1 MALKEDLIA
10 VVGADYVSDD
20 PETLERYAR
29 DLSLV
34 QPRRPSYV
42 TRPAGTEQVQQI
54 VKYANVNSIPVTP
67 RSSGIGYYGA
77 GIPSQGGIIID
88 LSRMD
93 KIREIDPRNKKVKV
107 EAGVTWAKLQEALA
121 KEGMMVCN
129 PLLPHRD
136 KSAVTSALERE
147 PILIPKTEY
156 SDQILSQELVMASGE
171 LFWTGTALGKA
182 MKDQCFP
189 DAFVPGARLWQGAQG
204 TLGIT
209 TWANLKAEFLPV
221 KDKVFFIAFDRIE
234 DIAEPVYR
242 IERRMLGYECFV
254 LNRLNLASVLA
265 GDSGQ
270 EFEALK
276 AKLPPWTVILC
287 LAALDFLPEEKIAY
301 EEEVLNEI
309 ASEFK
314 FSPASTVAGIP
325 GLDSRVLQM
334 LRKPWTGES
343 YWKQLYQGGSSDIFF
358 HTTLDRVVEFN
369 DAMAGV
375 AAKYGYDAG
384 DIGVYLQP
392 LDRARACFTQFG
404 LHYHPENEPEV
415 KKLKD
420 LYLEASE
427 VVIKMGGFFTTPYGP
442 WADLVYSRTTGY
454 TATLKIVKDAYDP
467 NHILNPGKLCF

>member
-42 TRPAGTEQVQQI
+42 TRPASTEQVQQI
-54 VKYANVNSIPVTP
+54 VKYANDNRIPVTP

-77 GIPSQGGIIID
+77 GIPNQGGIIID

-136 KSAVTSALERE
+136 KSVVTSALERE
-147 PILIPKTEY
+147 PILVPKTEY

-254 LNRLNLASVLA
+254 LNRLNLAAILA
-265 GDSGQ
+265 GDSDQ
-270 EFEALK
+270 EFETLK

-287 LAALDFLPEEKIAY
+287 LSALDFLPEEKIAY
-301 EEEVLNEI
+301 EEEALKEI
-309 ASEFK
+309 ASELK
-314 FSPASTVAGIP
+314 FSPADTVAGIP
-325 GLDSRVLQM
+325 GLDSRVLQL
-334 LRKPWTGES
+334 LRKPWAGES
-343 YWKQLYQGGSSDIFF
+343 YWKLRHQGGSSDIFF
-358 HTTLDRVVEFN
+358 HTTLDRAAEFN
-369 DAMAGV
+369 EAIAGV
-375 AAKYGYDAG
+375 AVEYGYDAG

-404 LHYHPENEPEV
+404 LHYHPENESEV
-415 KKLKD
+415 SRVKD
-420 LYLEASE
+420 LYLAASE

>member
-10 VVGADYVSDD
+10 IAGADYVSDD
-20 PETLERYAR
+20 PETLDKYAR

-34 QPRRPSYV
+34 QPGQPNCV
-42 TRPAGTEQVQQI
+42 VNPADTGQVQQI
-54 VKYANVNSIPVTP
+54 VKYANVNGIPVTP

-77 GIPSQGGIIID
+77 GIPSQGGIVID

-93 KIREIDPRNKKVKV
+93 KIREIDPRNKRVKV
-107 EAGVTWAKLQEALA
+107 EAGVTWTKLQEALA

-129 PLLPHRD
+129 PLLPHPD
-136 KSAVTSALERE
+136 KSAVSSALERE

-156 SDQILSQELVMASGE
+156 SDQILSQEMVMANGE
-171 LFWTGTALGKA
+171 LFWTGTALGKG

-221 KDKVFFIAFDRIE
+221 KDKIFFIAFDRIE
-234 DIAEPVYR
+234 DVAEPVYH

-254 LNRLNLASVLA
+254 LNRLNLAAILA
-265 GDSGQ
+265 GDSEQ
-270 EFEALK
+270 ELEALK

-301 EEEVLNEI
+301 EEEALNEI
-309 ASEFK
+309 ASELK
-314 FSPASTVAGIP
+314 FSLASTVAGIP
-325 GLDSRVLQM
+325 DIDARVLQM
-334 LRKPWTGES
+334 LRKPQKGES
-343 YWKQLYQGGSSDIFF
+343 YWKLRHKGGSADIFF

-369 DAMAGV
+369 DAIAGV
-375 AAKYGYDAG
+375 AAKHGYDTG

-392 LDRARACFTQFG
+392 LDRGRACFTQFG
-404 LHYHPENEPEV
+404 LHYNPENETEV
-415 KKLKD
+415 KQVKD

-442 WADLVYSRTTGY
+442 WADMVYSRTTGY